1 MAEERPPPLPPPLPA
16 TSDKSRQIATTT
28 HSSKVSPFIQK
39 LQRAP
44 EGYGFESRTFLE
56 PIDTFAP
63 RCGPYFFYGTL
74 MDPQLLSEILSLS
87 ATPILRPAKIVGYS
101 LKLWGQYPALVD
113 GETGETVEGMV
124 YHVEEPKH
132 AERLAEYETNAYRPA
147 PCLINVMDGEQS
159 SEIRGTTFKYIGNP
173 IDISD
178 GTFDLNAWLKRMNR
192 QPHEKP
198 RVIEEGTAAET
209 KI

>member
-16 TSDKSRQIATTT
+16 TSDKSRQIATIK
-28 HSSKVSPFIQK
+28 HSSKVSPFIQT

-44 EGYGFESRTFLE
+44 RAYGFESRIPLE
-56 PIDTFAP
+56 PTDTFAP
-63 RCGPYFFYGTL
+63 PCGPYFFYGTL
-74 MDPQLLSEILSLS
+74 MDPQLLSEILSLPELP
-87 ATPILRPAKIVGYS
+87 TLRPAKICGYS

-113 GETGETVEGMV
+113 GETGEVVEGMV

-132 AERLAEYETNAYRPA
+132 AERLAEYETNTYWPA
-147 PCLINVMDGEQS
+147 PCLINVMDGEHS
-159 SEIRGTTFKYIGNP
+159 KKIRGTTFKYIGNP
-173 IDISD
+173 MDISD
-178 GTFDLNAWLKRMNR
+178 GTFDLNTWLRRMNR

-198 RVIEEGTAAET
+198 QVIEEGTAVET